1 MGTSLLRLNA
11 VKARTGL
18 SRSSIY
24 LFIANGAF
32 PKQVSL
38 GARAVGWV
46 ESEISSWIESRIQK
60 SRPDDSELSP
70 EQR

>member
-1 MGTSLLRLNA
+1 MKNIILRLDA

-18 SRSSIY
+18 SRSYIY
-24 LFIANGAF
+24 LLITESKF

-46 ESEISSWIESRIQK
+46 ESEIDSWIEARINE

-70 EQR
+70 EHR

>member
-1 MGTSLLRLNA
+1 MKNIILRLDA

-18 SRSSIY
+18 SRSYIY
-24 LFIANGAF
+24 LLITENKF

-46 ESEISSWIESRIQK
+46 ESEIDSWIEDRINE
-60 SRPDDSELSP
+60 SRPDDSGLTP
-70 EQR
+70 KQR